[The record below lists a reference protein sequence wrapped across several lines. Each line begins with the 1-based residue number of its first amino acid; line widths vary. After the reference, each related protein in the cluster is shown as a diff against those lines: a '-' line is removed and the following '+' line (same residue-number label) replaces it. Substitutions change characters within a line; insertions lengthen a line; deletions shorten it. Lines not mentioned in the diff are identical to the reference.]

1 MITSRQR
8 GHIPEQSAITES
20 RVEPGFH
27 VKIGVAAVIAAA
39 HKVYTTMS
47 YELRQL
53 CGLTTADIF
62 ADQMAKQSGIDAAL
76 LAQRGTPAIELEQY
90 CERVVDDFKDKLP
103 SMMTMVRFGLA
114 VCLRPIGSVLV
125 GEGSVE
131 INDVDDVVLHEFLS
145 QHPALLGEI
154 QREIQDDEHA
164 NSLMV
169 VTKISNALH
178 EGKRPK
184 LTVS

>member
-1 MITSRQR
+1 
-8 GHIPEQSAITES
+8 
-20 RVEPGFH
+20 
-27 VKIGVAAVIAAA
+27 
-39 HKVYTTMS
+39 
-47 YELRQL
+47 
-53 CGLTTADIF
+53 
-62 ADQMAKQSGIDAAL
+62 
-76 LAQRGTPAIELEQY
+76 
-90 CERVVDDFKDKLP
+90 
-103 SMMTMVRFGLA
+103 
-114 VCLRPIGSVLV
+114 
-125 GEGSVE
+125 
-131 INDVDDVVLHEFLS
+131 VDDVVLHEFLS